1 MTDSLDKLRA
11 EANAP
16 TDDRWIEVRNRLADE
31 GFKPAPRKEE
41 RVETDAKDL
50 TQYRKDNLTALEKV
64 TATAYNPLRGAFEVA
79 LELVA
84 TPLEAAG
91 QLTTI
96 DSLRSAA
103 GGVRGIAA
111 INEDKMLAPDGSRLV
126 EPGLGT
132 KFAEAGGSMLGFGLG
147 GSLMGVASRRFGTA
161 ALGLGQATRM
171 SKGVDLALGTSM
183 KGHAARLGAIT
194 QAQSMFR
201 DAEAA
206 GASKGMQYAAFFLG
220 LPVGAVE
227 GIGIGATGPT
237 AKLGG
242 IMAKIDKRSGG
253 ALGKAILAMPIII
266 KEGAT
271 EAAQEGFQ
279 TFSEKMIAQQIL
291 QYATPEEWDE
301 IWAAVGEN
309 AMIGGVLGSGLA
321 QIGLTME
328 NRGIKKAKAA
338 LIAGAEKDL
347 GRMVLDSA
355 AEVSLGMDSNKDATG
370 APRTQASPEEAVARF
385 AESAGI
391 EGGLD
396 FEVVDPEKALDP
408 EAEIPTG
415 EVDLY
420 GRLNNIVGQGGQL
433 PPIVT
438 VDDANAPPGA
448 YVDGVVIIN
457 KTFQNEMLAGIA
469 LHEILHT
476 KARAGSEEFGR
487 LVAEAQEAFPALTLR
502 MALMYEDAFIR
513 GERESKWYKDAK
525 KRIEES
531 KTLSAEA
538 KEAAL
543 EQLEAETRP
552 FAALPDGPERTALL
566 IEEGFAHATQH
577 MSLLVDEFISNPES
591 IKPEDVAELKTV
603 LQRIAEWLRN
613 ALAKINIG
621 AGGKRSQALAKLDSL
636 LKDQVKRTTQ
646 AGAKPEEVVAMA
658 QALARVMREAK
669 IETLPA
675 APKKGSPDWWRSALP
690 STPLLPAGPKVERIA
705 ERASEREPVIP
716 LGSESRSS
724 RLGRTKAAQAV
735 NAQGEPIPL
744 PSESLD
750 TKGRRYR
757 DEVAKMEQEVAAE
770 GDPIKRRKPAPEVEP
785 VKKKPTPPRPV
796 TEAEAKGGPPLK
808 AEARRQRYEAHLAK
822 LREERGQTKKPDR
835 ARRDAGPTA
844 AEAAIEDF
852 ERGGDRLATL
862 TEKPTAPKKAVR
874 PDIDEKLTPAQ
885 PKADATQAATKATA
899 TDTKKPTV
907 AEMPRTKPDMFGETK
922 ERNAT
927 RREVVEDA
935 GLQGQLIQED
945 TGQRGQASIL
955 DEEFQ
960 TEPGR
965 IRPAGEEPIPAGREE
980 RVYRISTGAQGK
992 MYTLRVTMLEA
1003 DGNGVLV
1010 PREHYVRNL
1019 GTDWTRAV
1027 RRALKA
1033 ARGQDVFGT
1042 EFTIDEIN
1050 RQDAGLL
1057 KSGRYRGQSI
1067 EDVAA
1072 KDPGYIDWLWTSGT
1086 IQSKANELV
1095 LRHAAEVG
1103 VYPSAEA
1110 LAMVE
1115 AATKKSQNYA
1125 KYYQQLGETPSEGIA
1140 AVHAAFAPVR
1150 RADMLREK
1158 QASNIYFEALRE
1170 RKAGTREWHDPRV
1183 KPKKIKLDD
1192 VQDIAPNPE
1201 VTFGKHKGKSI
1212 EDVIKRSPKYY
1223 EWLKS
1228 SGALDGHPALRA
1240 YIDQRDQGPKSEA
1253 KPKEKPS
1260 AATVKAER
1268 SLRGRDQLRKKIREV
1283 AASDHSTFIHWLRAV
1298 GGVSNSG
1305 GDLSNFKI
1313 KENPAMRRGLPP
1325 GFPAAI
1331 QPEGKGMSPDML
1343 VRMMIEDGWFA
1354 GYTGDTREI
1363 EEQLYETENDTDTIN
1378 RFLEENPT
1386 RAEIQEG
1393 YVEPDMDPRE
1403 AEAYQNLKDKGY
1415 PRNVADEIMAG
1426 EHWGVTPQS
1435 AFEDTA
1441 PDYSLE
1447 MEPPETFF
1455 PSDPAIEA
1463 IEDFE
1468 DFEDTAPDYSLEM
1481 EPPETFFP
1489 SDPAIENFER
1499 GIDRFATA
1507 LSRSDAKAI
1516 LLDIETGRGRIDAL
1530 VERKPT
1536 IRQESIESI
1545 RMRHGDR
1552 PTFYQY
1558 VAPKSGDE
1566 VKSAAGVSSAST
1578 TLDGAMLV
1586 ADGTPALI
1594 FTPGDAFARSPRLR
1608 MYSEPVERVVADVS
1622 SLSVSAAAKLGS
1634 KAIQTDR
1641 AGMISV
1647 ATLVDTALSEQEVR
1661 VDLTGASAVA
1671 DIPLD
1676 ALHQAALSILRGNRW
1691 ISLRGF
1697 IDEMR
1702 DTYRAHFGLDGGS
1715 LTPKAGAESEE
1726 ADALMRSVLPFVRT
1740 PNPSP
1745 NIRFAT
1751 APTIEIDGQERH
1763 RMNSDGKL
1771 IAGTD
1776 EALRN
1781 FWRWFGDSVV
1791 VDDQGRPLVVYHG
1804 TARPGFDSFQTP
1816 SWFTTDADT
1825 ASGYSRVRTGRD
1837 GASIYPVYLSLK
1849 NPAEVDGTVSRY
1861 ATSGDR
1867 SRLEA
1872 QGHDGMVFYA
1882 KANPI
1887 LGSAAQRILVPFSPT
1902 QIKSATGNRGTFS
1915 PTDPDIRRATGYH
1928 GSPYDFDRFDMSKI
1942 GTGEGRQAFG
1952 YGLYL
1957 ADQQDIA
1964 AGYKKA
1970 HARKGT
1976 PVWLKSRLLRSP
1988 LEVTPSSA
1996 AESAAWNA
2004 MHKAAKVY
2012 QPGTSDHRRFA
2023 VDLTEFLRPLDLRKE
2038 AISII
2043 RNFKGKLPYKVEPE
2057 GFGYTVEL
2065 APKEDEWLLWDK
2077 PLKGQSAL
2085 VLKGLANSDWYAD
2098 AEGHLD
2104 GQIDDPTGADLI
2116 HWLERN
2122 MSPREASKRLRAAG
2136 VRGTKYLDGTSRR
2149 KGTGTYN
2156 YVIFDA
2162 QDAKIVDRW
2171 ATAPDEVADIA
2182 QEGDDSMRS
2191 IQFDR
2196 LSRMTVARRAF
2207 QDFFLP
2213 VRQLQKALEAEA
2225 GAEMPDEMNVSRAQR
2240 NYYGRL
2246 AEVLRVTREK
2256 VEAELVGILGEDI
2269 TLEEAHDYAL
2279 AKHAPEANAYIYKQ
2293 GLEAQQA
2300 YEELEAW
2307 KEAKRKWEAYNRD
2320 VADGVAVRRERPAK
2334 PGKKPAGPDPDW
2346 MRKKKGGGQ
2355 EAILWH
2361 PEANPASSVR
2371 SSVATKLV
2379 NEVESGPLAD
2389 RYKRLNAFLRR
2400 QSRKRIK
2407 ILRESGEMSP
2417 ALEEA
2422 IAKTGFKHYVP
2433 LVHEMKRRG
2442 KPKLGMA
2449 KGFQSTGPGI
2459 KRRGGR
2465 KSAPDNVV
2473 MNTVRAVEDALF
2485 KAEKKRVVDTMR
2497 KLIEAFPDK
2506 NFWNIYDVPV
2516 KVKMDQDG
2524 IMREH
2529 WEMREDWRE
2538 DAIQFYD
2545 GEGKG
2550 RTAKVIVFNDK
2561 AQALSRA
2568 FKGGNVEESG
2578 AIMKAMRAYVR
2589 YQSAINTSLNIEF
2602 ALFTNFV
2609 KDLQTAGLVLAE
2621 AQGWDAVKVISKR
2634 TPSAIRG
2641 IYRSQRGKPS
2651 EWTPLWDRLRKAGGK
2666 TGYFHARGI
2675 EEIQADMEKAIRKAL
2690 AKPEGLRK
2698 GIDYAASVLEFINE
2712 LNEAVENGVR
2722 LSAFKYAVEVLGM
2735 SDAKAAE
2742 LAKTLTIDFNTR
2754 GEQRWLS
2761 GMYMFSNAGLQ
2772 GTARMMASG
2781 VTTKR
2786 GRKISASIML
2796 LFAMLDQ
2803 LNYWLSGDDDDGR
2816 NRWDARPEHEKDRYL
2831 QIYTGVGES
2840 GFFSLPMPYGY
2851 SFFATSGRTL
2861 SAMARTAAGRGETDV
2876 LQGFANTASSAMS
2889 SFSPV
2894 GDAHDFSYQSALRL
2908 LSPTITDPLVE
2919 LAVNQDWK
2927 GSKIY
2932 AGDNDFDRTP
2942 GPRSEAGRDYTAD
2955 VWKQTAR
2962 LMNSLTGGDRFSSG
2976 LVDVHPETLK
2986 YLVGTGLGGT
2996 MRVFNNALD
3005 AGTLA
3010 ADGDLSAAAARAPF
3024 VRHLFKEES
3033 ARKGYYDFYAN
3044 SQEVLVLADLHESY
3058 SGSKDPDDKAK
3069 GAELYKD
3076 EKAVIDLARKLK
3088 VLEKRRKRMQD
3099 RIKTTDDDDKRATL
3113 EAALYAELRAFNRDF
3128 QQAKKQ

>member
-438 VDDANAPPGA
+438 VNDANAPPGA

-1751 APTIEIDGQERH
+1751 APTIEVDGQERH
-1763 RMNSDGKL
+1763 RMNSDGKP
-1771 IAGTD
+1771 IATTD

-1781 FWRWFGDSVV
+1781 FWRWFGDSEV
-1791 VDDQGRPLVVYHG
+1791 VDEQGRPLVVYHG
-1804 TARPGFDSFQTP
+1804 TTWGFTEFQVSQGGELGRGIYFSDDP
-1816 SWFTTDADT
+1816 DT
-1825 ASGYSRVRTGRD
+1825 ANMMGERGGTLGSRVM
-1837 GASIYPVYLSLK
+1837 SVYLSIS
-1849 NPAEVDGTVSRY
+1849 NPLVIEDRDLARSQSRATLQRKGYDGIIYSDAVGRKQY
-1861 ATSGDR
+1861 VAF
-1867 SRLEA
+1867 E
-1872 QGHDGMVFYA
+1872 
-1882 KANPI
+1882 
-1887 LGSAAQRILVPFSPT
+1887 PT

-1915 PTDPDIRRATGYH
+1915 PTDPDIRRATAPLPDDRSFNDILGNPDAYQVAKSKAGGRSSVKDMGLAAERRARKMRYRVKDPNNLTDAEVQRTAEIMASEVAH
-1928 GSPYDFDRFDMSKI
+1928 QVARDSKAIGWYDKSLKK
-1942 GTGEGRQAFG
+1942 AFG
-1952 YGLYL
+1952 VLSKAYPELSSDTRERRVFLPILAVTSNGQNVYANFKAALEVYTKYRETGRIPHKGVFGGERQEEIRNALRLIQKLIDENGVDKMHEFLVSRHEVREIKKLGYNIGDAADYVAPGSIIFGPKLGSFHANLSKFYDILTADLWFTRTYNRYIGHSKGWTAATKEKKRENLRKAVRAIQGAKGQRFFRDRGFGKTAVLSDQAELHRFAHALEKELKGFKFDKELVTSNPLEQDVLVKANGLVKELREPMLGAPRNIGERVRMREVVRRAQALL
-1957 ADQQDIA
+1957 ADSGIKIEVSDMQAVLWYYEKELYTEHGAANEVAKGADYADAARVAIA
-1964 AGYKKA
+1964 ELSARPGVVGRGGARGKRSAG
-1970 HARKGT
+1970 KGT
-1976 PVWLKSRLLRSP
+1976 PGRKGPAPDRFATSPTIEVDGQERHRLNSDGKPIAGTDEALRNFWRWFGESNVVDGQGRP
-1988 LEVTPSSA
+1988 VVVYHWTPRFEGARFRDDLGGGRRNRIGNVAGFYFGRESDWGYATDEEGDGTVETQEWTAGARAIPVYLSLQNTFILGHMDGEQFSEAMLDAYRAELRRINPHIREGDPWIEGKVRDMVRRGDISSA
-1996 AESAAWNA
+1996 ALNGKGEAMRRVYEAGGFDGIQDGPHWVAFRPEQIKSA
-2004 MHKAAKVY
+2004 
-2012 QPGTSDHRRFA
+2012 
-2023 VDLTEFLRPLDLRKE
+2023 
-2038 AISII
+2038 
-2043 RNFKGKLPYKVEPE
+2043 
-2057 GFGYTVEL
+2057 
-2065 APKEDEWLLWDK
+2065 
-2077 PLKGQSAL
+2077 
-2085 VLKGLANSDWYAD
+2085 
-2098 AEGHLD
+2098 
-2104 GQIDDPTGADLI
+2104 TG
-2116 HWLERN
+2116 N
-2122 MSPREASKRLRAAG
+2122 
-2136 VRGTKYLDGTSRR
+2136 RGTFS
-2149 KGTGTYN
+2149 
-2156 YVIFDA
+2156 
-2162 QDAKIVDRW
+2162 
-2171 ATAPDEVADIA
+2171 P
-2182 QEGDDSMRS
+2182 M
-2191 IQFDR
+2191 
-2196 LSRMTVARRAF
+2196 
-2207 QDFFLP
+2207 
-2213 VRQLQKALEAEA
+2213 
-2225 GAEMPDEMNVSRAQR
+2225 
-2240 NYYGRL
+2240 
-2246 AEVLRVTREK
+2246 
-2256 VEAELVGILGEDI
+2256 
-2269 TLEEAHDYAL
+2269 
-2279 AKHAPEANAYIYKQ
+2279 
-2293 GLEAQQA
+2293 
-2300 YEELEAW
+2300 
-2307 KEAKRKWEAYNRD
+2307 
-2320 VADGVAVRRERPAK
+2320 
-2334 PGKKPAGPDPDW
+2334 DPDI
-2346 MRKKKGGGQ
+2346 R
-2355 EAILWH
+2355 
-2361 PEANPASSVR
+2361 
-2371 SSVATKLV
+2371 
-2379 NEVESGPLAD
+2379 GPLA
-2389 RYKRLNAFLRR
+2389 
-2400 QSRKRIK
+2400 I
-2407 ILRESGEMSP
+2407 
-2417 ALEEA
+2417 
-2422 IAKTGFKHYVP
+2422 TGVRTT
-2433 LVHEMKRRG
+2433 LIGSIR
-2442 KPKLGMA
+2442 PK
-2449 KGFQSTGPGI
+2449 SE
-2459 KRRGGR
+2459 RVRGGR
-2465 KSAPDNVV
+2465 RLDMAYTSPISRTSPLDTRRH
-2473 MNTVRAVEDALF
+2473 MPERA
-2485 KAEKKRVVDTMR
+2485 
-2497 KLIEAFPDK
+2497 
-2506 NFWNIYDVPV
+2506 
-2516 KVKMDQDG
+2516 
-2524 IMREH
+2524 
-2529 WEMREDWRE
+2529 
-2538 DAIQFYD
+2538 
-2545 GEGKG
+2545 
-2550 RTAKVIVFNDK
+2550 
-2561 AQALSRA
+2561 
-2568 FKGGNVEESG
+2568 
-2578 AIMKAMRAYVR
+2578 
-2589 YQSAINTSLNIEF
+2589 
-2602 ALFTNFV
+2602 
-2609 KDLQTAGLVLAE
+2609 
-2621 AQGWDAVKVISKR
+2621 
-2634 TPSAIRG
+2634 
-2641 IYRSQRGKPS
+2641 
-2651 EWTPLWDRLRKAGGK
+2651 
-2666 TGYFHARGI
+2666 
-2675 EEIQADMEKAIRKAL
+2675 
-2690 AKPEGLRK
+2690 
-2698 GIDYAASVLEFINE
+2698 
-2712 LNEAVENGVR
+2712 
-2722 LSAFKYAVEVLGM
+2722 
-2735 SDAKAAE
+2735 
-2742 LAKTLTIDFNTR
+2742 
-2754 GEQRWLS
+2754 
-2761 GMYMFSNAGLQ
+2761 
-2772 GTARMMASG
+2772 
-2781 VTTKR
+2781 
-2786 GRKISASIML
+2786 
-2796 LFAMLDQ
+2796 
-2803 LNYWLSGDDDDGR
+2803 
-2816 NRWDARPEHEKDRYL
+2816 
-2831 QIYTGVGES
+2831 
-2840 GFFSLPMPYGY
+2840 
-2851 SFFATSGRTL
+2851 
-2861 SAMARTAAGRGETDV
+2861 
-2876 LQGFANTASSAMS
+2876 
-2889 SFSPV
+2889 
-2894 GDAHDFSYQSALRL
+2894 
-2908 LSPTITDPLVE
+2908 
-2919 LAVNQDWK
+2919 
-2927 GSKIY
+2927 
-2932 AGDNDFDRTP
+2932 
-2942 GPRSEAGRDYTAD
+2942 PRSG
-2955 VWKQTAR
+2955 
-2962 LMNSLTGGDRFSSG
+2962 
-2976 LVDVHPETLK
+2976 
-2986 YLVGTGLGGT
+2986 
-2996 MRVFNNALD
+2996 
-3005 AGTLA
+3005 
-3010 ADGDLSAAAARAPF
+3010 
-3024 VRHLFKEES
+3024 
-3033 ARKGYYDFYAN
+3033 
-3044 SQEVLVLADLHESY
+3044 
-3058 SGSKDPDDKAK
+3058 
-3069 GAELYKD
+3069 
-3076 EKAVIDLARKLK
+3076 
-3088 VLEKRRKRMQD
+3088 
-3099 RIKTTDDDDKRATL
+3099 
-3113 EAALYAELRAFNRDF
+3113 
-3128 QQAKKQ
+3128 